1 MIDKGKDRIDCIL
14 IWGHGI
20 QFFEK
25 IRNDIQN
32 EPNLKILKIQKYRPK
47 SIRRLVREIYSHDYA
62 PYSHLK
68 DKTKYLLKTQKEVCF
83 IFVKNLKPE
92 EDLIDEGRFRHNESI
107 SLKKFKEMLR
117 DKYNP
122 RKNGIRTHDHVIHA
136 TDSEKQTEQLLQYL
150 GYKEGIRLFQDKK
163 KTIEMPYYMTGYT
176 SFEIKKVKTN
186 SLYCNIIEGSSWDD
200 CRPKM
205 VSIKDSPHYAGLNKD
220 IKIYYDYI
228 TRFAGGPL
236 QEDYNIDRFLS
247 LSKKF
252 NYLEKPYNT
261 SFVIVEESDNKL
273 IIHDGLHRA
282 AIHIH
287 QGHEEI
293 IICRIAR

>member
-1 MIDKGKDRIDCIL
+1 
-14 IWGHGI
+14 
-20 QFFEK
+20 
-25 IRNDIQN
+25 
-32 EPNLKILKIQKYRPK
+32 
-47 SIRRLVREIYSHDYA
+47 
-62 PYSHLK
+62 
-68 DKTKYLLKTQKEVCF
+68 
-83 IFVKNLKPE
+83 
-92 EDLIDEGRFRHNESI
+92 
-107 SLKKFKEMLR
+107 
-117 DKYNP
+117 
-122 RKNGIRTHDHVIHA
+122 
-136 TDSEKQTEQLLQYL
+136 
-150 GYKEGIRLFQDKK
+150 
-163 KTIEMPYYMTGYT
+163 MPYYMTGYT

-200 CRPKM
+200 CRPKT
-205 VSIKDSPHYAGLNKD
+205 VSIKDSPHYAGLNND

-228 TRFAGGPL
+228 TRFAGAL

-282 AIHIH
+282 VIHIH